1 MASCMGAA
9 LRRQLTVRPDLV
21 RATRPASDKTSRC
34 FMIAGSDTANG
45 SARALIE
52 RSGSSASRANNAR
65 RVGSASAAKVRSSGA
80 SLYLT
85 MWLRIGRRGA
95 LVKRTWTNFDKLG
108 RTWTPLGREPT
119 RS

>member
-45 SARALIE
+45 SASALIE
-52 RSGSSASRANNAR
+52 RSGSEGAVERSVAILNHVVKDRQAR
-65 RVGSASAAKVRSSGA
+65 RA
-80 SLYLT
+80 
-85 MWLRIGRRGA
+85 
-95 LVKRTWTNFDKLG
+95 VKRTWTSLG
-108 RTWTPLGREPT
+108 AL
-119 RS
+119 